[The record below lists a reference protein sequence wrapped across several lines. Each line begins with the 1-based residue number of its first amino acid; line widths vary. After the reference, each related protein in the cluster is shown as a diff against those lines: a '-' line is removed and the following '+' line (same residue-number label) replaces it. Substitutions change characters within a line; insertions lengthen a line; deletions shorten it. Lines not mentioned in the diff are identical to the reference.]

1 MEVQKINEYV
11 TRQTLS
17 YKDIF
22 TTVYTVKTEEGY
34 LLFDAAS
41 TDADID
47 GVILPAL
54 KALGITEENL
64 KYVFISHKHRD
75 HAGGLARLLT
85 LFPNVTLIS
94 RSPILKEEH
103 PGVKFLFPEDM
114 EPICTSLRVVAIP
127 GHTTDSA
134 ALYDERT
141 KMLIS
146 GDSLQLYGIFG
157 SGEWG
162 SNITLPAL
170 HLAALEKLRG
180 MDIESIYT
188 AHDYHPYGYAYL
200 GREAVENAL
209 DACARPLITI
219 QKTIENRK
227 HLSDAEIKA
236 VYQGSVSIPTVSEKV
251 IAAVRAELVGA
262 TD

>member
-1 MEVQKINEYV
+1 MEIQRINEYV
-11 TRQTLS
+11 TRHTLS

-22 TTVYTVKTEEGY
+22 TTVYTVRTEDGY
-34 LLFDAAS
+34 LLFDTAS
-41 TDADID
+41 YSEDID
-47 GVILPAL
+47 EVILPAI

-75 HAGGLARLLT
+75 HAGGLARLLA

-103 PGVKFLFPEDM
+103 PGVKFLFFEDM
-114 EPICTSLRVVAIP
+114 ESIGGCLRAVTVP
-127 GHTTDSA
+127 GHTEDSA
-134 ALYDERT
+134 AIYDERT

-146 GDSLQLYGIFG
+146 GDSLQLYGIYG

-162 SNITLPAL
+162 SNITLPAR
-170 HLAALEKLRG
+170 HLAAVEKLGG

-188 AHDYHPYGYAYL
+188 AHDYHPFGYAYL

-209 DACARPLITI
+209 DACRRPLLTI
-219 QKTIENRK
+219 KRMMEN
-227 HLSDAEIKA
+227 HPTLSDDAIRQK
-236 VYQGSVSIPTVSEKV
+236 YQSSVNIPTVSAKV
-251 IAAVRAELVGA
+251 IAAVRAELISEKA
-262 TD
+262 

>member
-1 MEVQKINEYV
+1 MEIQRINEYV
-11 TRQTLS
+11 TRHTVP

-22 TTVYTVKTEEGY
+22 TTVYTVKTTDGY
-34 LLFDAAS
+34 LLFDTAS
-41 TDADID
+41 TDADTD
-47 GVILPAL
+47 TVILPAM
-54 KALGITEENL
+54 KALGITAEDL
-64 KYVFISHKHRD
+64 KYIFISHKHRD

-94 RSPILKEEH
+94 RSPMLREEH
-103 PGVKFLFPEDM
+103 PDIKFLFPEDM
-114 EPICTSLRVVAIP
+114 ESVCTSLRVVAIP
-127 GHTTDSA
+127 GHTADSA
-134 ALYDERT
+134 AIYDTRT

-209 DACARPLITI
+209 DACSRPLLTL
-219 QKTIENRK
+219 KRMMENNPT
-227 HLSDAEIKA
+227 LSDEAIRQK
-236 VYQGSVSIPTVSEKV
+236 YQSSVNIPTVSQKV
-251 IAAVRAELVGA
+251 IAAVRAELVS
-262 TD
+262 TSN